1 MQVIALLR
9 GVMPTGKNRIP
20 RMADL
25 VEILENAGFQ
35 RVQTY
40 IQSGNIL
47 LETEL
52 PQAETARRIHDAIF
66 EKLGAEFSVILKT
79 KAQLAAAVRE
89 NPFDDTYDAS
99 RIHLVFT
106 NDAVDCAKAAQL
118 QATVFPGEEFVAGNA
133 CFYLYL
139 PRSAEKKTLNSNYL
153 ERRLDIV
160 ATMRKLSVVQRLYE
174 MASER
179 E

>member
-9 GVMPTGKNRIP
+9 GVMPTGKNRIS

-25 VEILENAGFQ
+25 VEILEEAGF
-35 RVQTY
+35 RHVQTY

-52 PQAETARRIHDAIF
+52 PQAETAQRIHDAIF
-66 EKLGAEFSVILKT
+66 EKLGADFSVILKT
-79 KAQLAAAVRE
+79 KAQLAAAIRE
-89 NPFDDTYDAS
+89 NPFDDTYDIS

-106 NDAVDCAKAAQL
+106 NDCAASDKVEDLKAVTFA
-118 QATVFPGEEFVAGNA
+118 GEEFFAGSA

-139 PRSAEKKTLNSNYL
+139 PRDAEKKTLNTNYL
-153 ERRLDIV
+153 ERRLGIV
-160 ATMRKLSVVQRLYE
+160 ATMRKLSVVQRLHE
-174 MASER
+174 MA
-179 E
+179 

>member
-1 MQVIALLR
+1 MQVIVLLR

-25 VEILENAGFQ
+25 VEILEHAGFQ

-79 KAQLAAAVRE
+79 KAQLAAAILE

-106 NDAVDCAKAAQL
+106 NDQANPAKVEELKAITFA
-118 QATVFPGEEFVAGNA
+118 GEEFFAGDV

-153 ERRLDIV
+153 ERRLGVV
-160 ATMRKLSVVQRLYE
+160 ATTRKLSVVKRLYE
-174 MASER
+174 MAEP
-179 E
+179 